1 MKLGRHKR
9 VALNDE
15 GKAAMSKG
23 KDRTGTVRAVCEK
36 YSDCRRVV
44 WDGQKTDHIVPIKF
58 LKHAR

>member
-1 MKLGRHKR
+1 MKFGRHKR

-15 GKAAMSKG
+15 GKAVMSKG
-23 KDRTGTVRAVCEK
+23 KDRVGTVREK
-36 YSDCRRVV
+36 YADCRRVV